1 MGDGRAVGGFASAA
15 FRIDMDP
22 LLVAGRGGKGVD
34 AFLRDGQPVAQVDFR
49 TDFGLEGGER
59 FFPR

>member
-1 MGDGRAVGGFASAA
+1 MGDGRAVGGFARAA
-15 FRIDMDP
+15 LRIDMDP

-49 TDFGLEGGER
+49 ADFGLQGRER
-59 FFPR
+59 VFPA